1 MATLT
6 SIRGLVDSAVDAATG
21 GGGGGGAGITVY
33 NTLASLPPSSGAEG
47 SLAYVDDANKVYV
60 SIGDAW
66 FPMAVVNQDPTLS
79 VSPDGV
85 IMLATDT
92 TSTTVRLT
100 ATDADSG
107 ATLTFSVESDGN
119 FGGLGTVSQDSSVF
133 TITPKSQ
140 AAATTNFSQ
149 LTFRVS
155 DGQSIAS
162 SQRTLRLLFG
172 TGGPTYGTI
181 QETDLG
187 AGGHTQNCG
196 TNYAVCRAAGVMMIG
211 NSYHPSQ
218 YGAFG
223 WYQLVNGIWTY
234 RSNHSI
240 NDVSGRTDQYY
251 GTAYGAM
258 ACSRNYIFANYTST
272 TATTYNKPYA
282 WKINGSSLTNL
293 PANAFS
299 PPADINQPFS
309 YTYGAPL
316 ACDSAGDIVV
326 MGHGLDGKN
335 GSGSGRVFVYRKD
348 DGADTWTEVQ
358 EIPSPQAGPDN
369 RFGNALAMTE
379 EGLTLAVGEFQA
391 EGPTPFTAQAYGKVH
406 VYTRD
411 SAGSDEF
418 VIQASIQP
426 QVSDWDNLFTTEAVA
441 AHNSNWNR
449 VPNGVDAQAVQWG
462 YDIGISDDGNT
473 LVIGGNARSKYSTT
487 QYTQGAALIYKR
499 TGTTWNHF
507 QTLHPVEMHGIG
519 DPSSQNYDYNAQS
532 MNFGT
537 TVCING
543 EGNVVFIGAPG
554 DTNYKTS
561 GRSGQ
566 GGVGMFYSQDSSSG
580 PFIARNWVEGSRNSA
595 YGHGYT
601 PIGFYGKAKFIT
613 DVGVASSP
621 YYNGVLNKMYDSA

>member
-79 VSPDGV
+79 VSPEG
-85 IMLATDT
+85 IIILATDT

-172 TGGPTYGTI
+172 TGGPTYETI

-187 AGGHTQNCG
+187 AGGHTNQCG
-196 TNYAVCRAAGVMMIG
+196 TNYAVCRSAGVMMIG
-211 NSYHPSQ
+211 NSYNPQQ

-234 RSNHSI
+234 RSYHSI

-258 ACSRNYIFANYTST
+258 ACSRNYIFANYTATS
-272 TATTYNKPYA
+272 ATTYNKPYA
-282 WKINGSSLTNL
+282 WKINGSSLTGL
-293 PANAFS
+293 SSSAFSTPANS
-299 PPADINQPFS
+299 SGNFS
-309 YTYGAPL
+309 YSYGAPL
-316 ACDSAGDIVV
+316 ACDSSGDIVIL
-326 MGHGLDGKN
+326 GQAQDGQN
-335 GSGSGRVFVYRKD
+335 GGVSGVVSFYRRD

-358 EIPSPQAGPDN
+358 QFPSPQSGSN
-369 RFGNALAMTE
+369 NQFGNALAMTE
-379 EGLTLAVGEFQA
+379 DGLTLAVGERNA
-391 EGPTPFTAQAYGKVH
+391 EGPSPFSASTYGKVH

-418 VIQASIQP
+418 EIQASIQP
-426 QVSDWDNLFTTEAVA
+426 LVSDWDNVFTTQAVA

-449 VPNGVDAQAVQWG
+449 VPNGVDANPVQWG
-462 YDIGISDDGNT
+462 HDIGISDDGNT
-473 LVIGGNARSKYSTT
+473 LIIGGFPRSRYSTSN
-487 QYTQGAALIYKR
+487 YIQGAALIYKR

-507 QTLHPVEMHGIG
+507 QTLHPVEFEGIG
-519 DPSSQNYDYNAQS
+519 DPSSQNYDYKAEG
-532 MNFGT
+532 MYFGT

-543 EGNVVFIGAPG
+543 QGNVVFIGAPS

-561 GRSGQ
+561 GRSGV

-580 PFIARNWVEGSRNSA
+580 PFLARNWVEGSQNTSYA
-595 YGHGYT
+595 HGYV
-601 PIGFYGKAKFIT
+601 PIGYIGKAKFIT
-613 DVGVASSP
+613 DIGVASSP
-621 YYNGVLNKMYDSA
+621 YYNGVLNKLYDSA